1 VTGLFPAS
9 RPARGLRVH
18 NGPVTHDPVS
28 RDEAGRALYAERST
42 LLPGLGHPP
51 ALPWAE
57 LDETVR
63 ERWRRQAE
71 ASAPV
76 RDTSGIPR
84 GQDQARARH
93 RAER

>member
-1 VTGLFPAS
+1 VTRRFPES
-9 RPARGLRVH
+9 RPARGLRGH
-18 NGPVTHDPVS
+18 NGPVTHDPVT

-76 RDTSGIPR
+76 RDTSGMPR
-84 GQDQARARH
+84 GQERARAPH